1 MKLEEIGSR
10 AKEVSRVLNN
20 LGSTPRN
27 EGLKAVAQ
35 ALLDGK
41 IRFWRP
47 IKRMCR
53 RRLQR
58 A

>member
-20 LGSTPRN
+20 LGSTPKN
-27 EGLKAVAQ
+27 EGLKAVAR
-35 ALLDGK
+35 LCWMEK

>member
-20 LGSTPRN
+20 LGSTPKN

-35 ALLDGK
+35 EIG
-41 IRFWRP
+41 
-47 IKRMCR
+47 
-53 RRLQR
+53 R
-58 A
+58 AHV